1 MPCTPI
7 PHRPTFY
14 SYVLKFFSDKYHI
27 YQFNLLYSWD
37 YLCKI
42 LIKINKHCTEHWKL
56 NWRLNWTL
64 SNKWT
69 WSSCKKL
76 ALKVSWIHCLIA
88 QLVRT
93 SEWNSLVKSLN
104 PTQAKFLYFLQ
115 FFRDEYCILYINK
128 LNINLYYI
136 YTYIIYNYIYHP
148 PPPPAQ
154 LSAAG
159 GLGLNFLPNFEKGDL
174 GRISILRRGLLGKRW
189 VTFFRGCCSLYMK
202 NKLKSE
208 ETNDNYSL

>member
-7 PHRPTFY
+7 PYRPTFY

-115 FFRDEYCILYINK
+115 FFRDEYCILYIHK
-128 LNINLYYI
+128 SNINLYYI
-136 YTYIIYNYIYHP
+136 YTYIIYNYIYP
-148 PPPPAQ
+148 PPR
-154 LSAAG
+154 
-159 GLGLNFLPNFEKGDL
+159 NFL
-174 GRISILRRGLLGKRW
+174 LLGGWGWTSYQILKRG
-189 VTFFRGCCSLYMK
+189 TLAGFQF
-202 NKLKSE
+202 
-208 ETNDNYSL
+208 